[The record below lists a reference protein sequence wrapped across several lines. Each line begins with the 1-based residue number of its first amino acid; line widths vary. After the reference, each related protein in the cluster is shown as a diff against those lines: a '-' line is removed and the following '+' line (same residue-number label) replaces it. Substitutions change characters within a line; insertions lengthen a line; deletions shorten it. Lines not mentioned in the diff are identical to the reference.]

1 MKYSIITPT
10 YNRPELLIK
19 SLESVLSQKNSN
31 NAFDFEI
38 IINNDSPDYD
48 YSTFE
53 DKYIVNS
60 KAFSSNFKNNPE
72 QIIDINL
79 TKIKYFKNEKN
90 LGVNFSRNFA
100 LGKVSDDADYI
111 IFLDDDDCLST
122 NSLENINKYLE
133 KNEFINW
140 LICDTYFD
148 NKKVSSIKKI
158 KKSYSY
164 FFDYL
169 LFKNIRGDCTHIIKK
184 GLAMSSNFSKKIKNG
199 EEWTYFIN
207 LKSRIHYLE
216 LHAKDIGGY
225 LANGLTSDT
234 KNTYTKNTRIL
245 FSEKKNLKVFI
256 ILTIRILNII
266 IKNIFK

>member
-10 YNRPELLIK
+10 YNRPELLEK
-19 SLESVLSQKNSN
+19 TLGSVLVQSHG
-31 NAFDFEI
+31 DWEI
-38 IINNDSPDYD
+38 IIINDSPDYD

-53 DKYIVNS
+53 NKYIIDS
-60 KAFSSNFKNNPE
+60 KDFILNFQNNPE
-72 QIIDINL
+72 RIIDVNL
-79 TKIKYFKNEKN
+79 TKIKYFKNKKN
-90 LGVNFSRNFA
+90 VGVNFSRNFA
-100 LGKVSDDADYI
+100 LSKISDDVDYI
-111 IFLDDDDCLST
+111 IFLDDDDCLYLD
-122 NSLENINKYLE
+122 SLKSINKYLE
-133 KNEFINW
+133 KNKFINW
-140 LICDTYFD
+140 LICDNYF
-148 NKKVSSIKKI
+148 KGSKVNSVKKI
-158 KKSYSY
+158 KESYSY
-164 FFDYL
+164 FFNYL

-184 GLAMSSNFSKKIKNG
+184 GLATSSSFSKKIKNG

-256 ILTIRILNII
+256 ILIIRILNII
-266 IKNIFK
+266 VKTVFK